1 MLLML
6 FSYSVVWIRVLHM
19 SYIWL
24 LSYHRE
30 QDPRNLIHLLGTRWW
45 KILSPALLKQASV
58 MIWKTSNKQIFWLW
72 TMSFLPRG
80 SVLLWIPSCVRQV
93 NGERRSSIS
102 TELTGNYVQTLFY
115 KLWDFWSKIHRSDL
129 FSPYKCLTTSMWFL
143 SQGLTYFAVIVCVC
157 RSSLMY

>member
-1 MLLML
+1 MTA
-6 FSYSVVWIRVLHM
+6 F
-19 SYIWL
+19 
-24 LSYHRE
+24 LSQR
-30 QDPRNLIHLLGTRWW
+30 TRS
-45 KILSPALLKQASV
+45 KKFNSSFGNKMMENFVSCTFEAGLKLSV
-58 MIWKTSNKQIFWLW
+58 MIWNTRNKQIFWLRNI
-72 TMSFLPRG
+72 SFLPRG